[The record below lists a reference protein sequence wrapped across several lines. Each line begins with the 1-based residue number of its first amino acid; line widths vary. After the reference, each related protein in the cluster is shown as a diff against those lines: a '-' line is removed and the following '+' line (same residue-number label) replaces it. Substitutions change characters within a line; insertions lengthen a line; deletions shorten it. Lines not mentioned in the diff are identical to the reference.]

1 MLHEKTKDIWK
12 SKRSYLMSSSASL
25 VSEQLM
31 IEGTRISLEHAS
43 SELRLKKGAERVQ
56 VRRGHIARSIGK
68 KDRHSKVCTSKGPRD
83 RRVRLSANTAIQFYD
98 VQDRLGYDRP
108 SKAVDWLMEKAKTA
122 IDALAELPTQC
133 PLSTSVV
140 ASAQQREQNLNH
152 LQHPHLRVEQLETI
166 LDLNQQHLNEN
177 PIYSSGFFHIPVS
190 TAFSAVH
197 FQNSPAYPNLGAI
210 SHTQYP
216 YLSIQSFQDPTLGRH
231 HSTTISSADQAIYS
245 ASSPLVFDAAS
256 THWPHSDPPEMS
268 QPQKMIDWN
277 SDTGNGIQ
285 GLVFDSLPLPLQE
298 PVLSQNQLFSE
309 REPLQSTDSALIS
322 DWMNPPISTANV
334 QHITMEANQSSGF
347 ALASNGIS
355 RIGISAH
362 IQGEDMEQSTVC
374 NSQSSATHC

>member
-68 KDRHSKVCTSKGPRD
+68 KDRHSK
-83 RRVRLSANTAIQFYD
+83 
-98 VQDRLGYDRP
+98 DRLGYDRP

-152 LQHPHLRVEQLETI
+152 LQHPHLCVEQLETI

-177 PIYSSGFFHIPVS
+177 PIYSSGLFHIPVS

-256 THWPHSDPPEMS
+256 NHWPHSDPPEMS

-298 PVLSQNQLFSE
+298 PALSQNQLFSE

-334 QHITMEANQSSGF
+334 QHITKEANQSSGF

-362 IQGEDMEQSTVC
+362 IQGEDMEQSTV
-374 NSQSSATHC
+374 